1 MKTLT
6 VVIDEDSDECLYID
20 GKAWD
25 SAGERTV
32 YACDVAKAAGEE
44 PFLFRHVLIDG
55 HHLEWPDTL
64 EAALAPANPQ
74 PIPPA
79 KVS

>member
-20 GKAWD
+20 GKAWKEK
-25 SAGERTV
+25 GETTV

-44 PFLFRHVLIDG
+44 PFLFRHVAIDG
-55 HHLEWPDTL
+55 YHLEWPDTL
-64 EAALAPANPQ
+64 EAALVPAYTQ